1 MPHTYPYPR
10 PALTADAVVFTIQ
23 DQKLQ
28 ILLIQ
33 RGGEPFAGRWALP
46 GGFVE
51 EGESAAEGVR
61 RELEEE
67 AGLRDISFEQLRTF
81 DASGRDPRGWT
92 VSVAHVA
99 LIDLARVDPVAAD
112 DAADA
117 RWWPTAQL
125 PALAFDHDVIIAYAL
140 KHLRETLR
148 WSTIGSQLLPPL
160 FTMEALRR
168 VHEAILEDTLDQT
181 SFHQRMVESGLVR
194 DSGTQVA
201 PGKGEPQ
208 PPLYAFVSP
217 GGE

>member
-10 PALTADAVVFTIQ
+10 PALTADAVVLTIQ
-23 DQKLQ
+23 DQKPRV
-28 ILLIQ
+28 LLIQ

-51 EGESAAEGVR
+51 EGESAAEGVL

-67 AGLRDISFEQLRTF
+67 AGIRGVRFEQLRTF
-81 DASGRDPRGWT
+81 DAPGRDPRGWT

-99 LIDLARVDPVAAD
+99 LIDPTRVHPVAAD

-125 PALAFDHDVIIAYAL
+125 PALAFDHDVIITYAL
-140 KHLRETLR
+140 AHLRDTLR

-160 FTMEALRR
+160 FTMTALRR
-168 VHEAILEDTLDQT
+168 VHEALLGETLDRED
-181 SFHQRMVESGLVR
+181 FRRRMVKSGIVR
-194 DSGTQVA
+194 DSGA
-201 PGKGEPQ
+201 RLEGGKRSR
-208 PPLYAFVSP
+208 LYAFVAP
-217 GGE
+217 PTE